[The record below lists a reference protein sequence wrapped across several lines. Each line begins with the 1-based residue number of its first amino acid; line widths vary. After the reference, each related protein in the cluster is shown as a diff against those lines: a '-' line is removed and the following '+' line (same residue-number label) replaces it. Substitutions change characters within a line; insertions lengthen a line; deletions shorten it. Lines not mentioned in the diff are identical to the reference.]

1 MKVQPKMTFAIIMG
15 GIFILIGVIGMIVI
29 VASFDYG
36 TYNELN
42 SESSYWLT
50 EEDKQQLN
58 VLKNELMTTWVLGI
72 GTLVVNLAIGSV
84 LITLDR
90 ISKLLE
96 NIRDQK

>member
-1 MKVQPKMTFAIIMG
+1 
-15 GIFILIGVIGMIVI
+15 MIVI